1 MRITNID
8 QSVFCAIHL
17 KSILFSTTRVTIF
30 PLQSPLKIG
39 RGGSAS
45 VASEGCDF
53 GTQKA
58 CSELLIASQACNVIT
73 DTLTV

>member
-1 MRITNID
+1 MRITIID
-8 QSVFCAIHL
+8 QSLFCAIHL

-30 PLQSPLKIG
+30 PLRSPLKIG
-39 RGGSAS
+39 RGGAS

-58 CSELLIASQACNVIT
+58 CSDHKSSLQCHPGYADS
-73 DTLTV
+73 